1 MKYTVDIDNGGTFT
15 DGFFTCGSRIESV
28 KVDTTP
34 HDLSVCFLKSI
45 EEGAAK
51 FGITVPQLLHETEV
65 IRFSTTHATNTL
77 IQRSGPRLGLI
88 VTRGF
93 EESLYSKDVKSPAID
108 FVIPAEMVVGI
119 DEPAGKDDMDKEQVR
134 QAIRSLLGRGARII
148 VVSLHQAHLDPANEL
163 KVRQIADDDYPKHYL
178 GAVPLLLSSE
188 VSTTTDEASRTNV
201 ALLNAYFHPD
211 MVRFLYK
218 AEDDVRKSGYQR
230 PLMVVHADSGIA
242 RVAKTTAI
250 MTYNSGPSSG
260 VLGSA
265 YLSRE
270 YALPKVASIDI
281 GGTSADIS
289 LVINGKQGYKR
300 ETILEGIPVKL
311 PVIEVYP
318 AAAGGGSIARP
329 KDKKQV
335 QVGPDS
341 AGAMPGP
348 ACYGLGGAEA
358 TATDACVV
366 LGYIDPD
373 YFLGGKRRLDAD
385 IAREVIEDNLA
396 KPLGLSVEECGRLI
410 TEAMEDI
417 CAEDITDLIKGG
429 GYKPGDF
436 VLFSFGGAG
445 GLYCC
450 GIADKA
456 GIPGIYCPRFSS
468 VFSAFGSSCADVLH
482 TYESLSK
489 VSLKQ
494 KSGQSQVQEF
504 NEVVRGLMNSALR
517 DMRGEGFP
525 PDEVSFTLELET
537 ESDNAPMYCES
548 PVCIIE
554 GQEDINRIIDAFASQ
569 NNLGAID
576 ELKVHMYRLRA
587 ASPAIHPELPRYEP
601 VGENPEKALKGRR
614 DVYWKDGFIPTAI
627 YSQYK
632 LKCGNVVPG
641 PAVIE
646 SDDTTILIPEGKK
659 FTVDTLL
666 NGVIEPAR

>member
-1 MKYTVDIDNGGTFT
+1 MKFTIDIDNGGTFT
-15 DGFFTCGSRIESV
+15 DGYFTSGSRIESV

-45 EEGAAK
+45 EEGAEK
-51 FGITVPQLLHETEV
+51 FGITVPQLLHDTEI

-77 IQRSGPRLGLI
+77 IQRSGPKLGLI
-88 VTRGF
+88 ITRGF
-93 EESLYSKDVKSPAID
+93 EESLYSSDGRSPAID
-108 FVIPAEMVVGI
+108 FILPAEMVAGI
-119 DEPAGKDDMDKEQVR
+119 DEQVGKNDVDTEQVR

-148 VVSLHQAHLDPANEL
+148 VVSLYHAHLNSTNEL
-163 KVRQIADDDYPKHYL
+163 KVRKIADNDYPKHYL

-188 VSTTTDEASRTNV
+188 VSTTTDDASRTNV

-218 AEDDVRKSGYQR
+218 AEDDVRKLGYR
-230 PLMVVHADSGIA
+230 KPLMVAHADSGVA

-270 YALPKVASIDI
+270 YNLSHVASMDI

-289 LVINGKQGYKR
+289 LVINGRHSYKR
-300 ETILEGIPVKL
+300 ETLLEGIPVKL

-318 AAAGGGSIARP
+318 VAAGGGSIARP
-329 KDKKQV
+329 KNKTEV

-348 ACYGLGGAEA
+348 ACYGLGGTEA
-358 TATDACVV
+358 TATDACVA

-373 YFLGGKRRLDAD
+373 YFLGGNRRLDAD
-385 IAREVIEDNLA
+385 IAREVIQENLE
-396 KPLGLSVEECGRLI
+396 KPLGLSVEECSRLI
-410 TEAMEDI
+410 TEAMEAI
-417 CAEDITDLIKGG
+417 CAGEISDLITRG
-429 GYKPGDF
+429 GYNPNDF

-450 GIADKA
+450 GIADKV

-482 TYESLSK
+482 TYESLSGT
-489 VSLKQ
+489 SLKRQ
-494 KSGQSQVQEF
+494 SGQLKMQEF
-504 NEVVRGLMNSALR
+504 NEVIKGLMNSALR

-525 PDEVSFTLELET
+525 PEKVSFSLELEI
-537 ESDNAPMYCES
+537 ESGATPLFCES
-548 PVCIIE
+548 PVCLLK
-554 GQEDINRIIDAFASQ
+554 GQEDIDKIIDAYISQ
-569 NNLGAID
+569 NNLGAVD
-576 ELKVHMYRLRA
+576 ELKIHMYRLRA
-587 ASPAIHPELPRYEP
+587 TSAAVHPELPRYEP
-601 VGENPEKALKGRR
+601 VGDSPEKALKGRR
-614 DVYWKDGFIPTAI
+614 DIYWKDGFITTAI
-627 YSQYK
+627 YGQSK
-632 LKCGNVVPG
+632 LECGNVVHG

-646 SDDTTILIPEGKK
+646 SDDTTILIPHGKK

-666 NGVIEPAR
+666 NGVIEPA

>member
-1 MKYTVDIDNGGTFT
+1 MRFTVDIDNGGTFT
-15 DGFFTCGSRIESV
+15 DGFFTSGSRIECV

-51 FGITVPQLLHETEV
+51 FGITAPQLLHDTEI

-77 IQRSGPRLGLI
+77 IQRSGPRLGLM

-93 EESLYSKDVKSPAID
+93 EESLYSPEGKSPAID
-108 FVIPAEMVVGI
+108 FIIPAEMVVGI
-119 DEPAGKDDMDKEQVR
+119 DEPPGENGVDTEQVR
-134 QAIRSLLGRGARII
+134 QATRSLLGRGARII
-148 VVSLHQAHLDPANEL
+148 VVSLYHAHLDATNEL
-163 KVRQIADDDYPKHYL
+163 KIREIADDDYPKHYL

-218 AEDDVRKSGYQR
+218 AEDDVRKLGYR
-230 PLMVVHADSGIA
+230 KPLMVAHADSGVA

-265 YLSRE
+265 QLSRE
-270 YALPKVASIDI
+270 YQLPHVASMDI

-289 LVINGKQGYKR
+289 LVIDGRHGYKR
-300 ETILEGIPVKL
+300 ETLLEGIPVKL

-318 AAAGGGSIARP
+318 VAAGGGSIARP
-329 KDKKQV
+329 KKGKQI

-348 ACYGLGGAEA
+348 ACYSLGGTEA
-358 TATDACVV
+358 TATDACVA

-373 YFLGGKRRLDAD
+373 YFLGGKRKLDAA
-385 IAREVIEDNLA
+385 IARGVIQENLA
-396 KPLGLSVEECGRLI
+396 QPLELSVEECGRLI
-410 TEAMEDI
+410 TEAMETI
-417 CAEDITDLIKGG
+417 CAGGITDLITRG
-429 GYKPGDF
+429 GYKPNDF

-445 GLYCC
+445 GLYCA
-450 GIADKA
+450 GIADKV
-456 GIPGIYCPRFSS
+456 GIARIYCPRFSS

-482 TYESLSK
+482 TYESLART
-489 VSLKQ
+489 SLKRH
-494 KSGQSQVQEF
+494 SGPSPIEKF
-504 NEVVRGLMNSALR
+504 NGIVRGLMNSAWR

-525 PDEVSFTLELET
+525 PDKVSFSLELEI
-537 ESDNAPMYCES
+537 ESGANSLFCES
-548 PVCIIE
+548 PVSLIE
-554 GQEDINRIIDAFASQ
+554 GQEDIDKIINSCATQ
-569 NNLGAID
+569 NNLGALD
-576 ELKVHMYRLRA
+576 EVKIHLYRLRA
-587 ASPAIHPELPRYEP
+587 ASTAVHPELPRYEP
-601 VGENPEKALKGRR
+601 SGDSPEKARKGRR
-614 DVYWKDGFIPTAI
+614 DIYWQDGLIPTAI
-627 YSQYK
+627 YGQAE
-632 LKCGNVVPG
+632 LKCGNIVRG

-646 SDDTTILIPEGKK
+646 SDDTTILIPGGKK

-666 NGVIEPAR
+666 NGVIEPV